1 MFRHVFLDLFRR
13 SGLNPK
19 HGPRK
24 IALRALEGELA
35 LPQNRNPVAQGLNLG
50 RIVAAEKQRDLLP
63 CGKVPKK
70 LQNSRFPGMSSFFIG
85 SVKSKIVGWRTVE
98 SIFTVVV
105 LPAPFRPRNPYTEPF
120 GTSSFRSSTART
132 PSYARVRPTVSIMVR
147 PSGACESSGGRTRGP
162 PRGPRRSRRCSVR
175 KWVRTHSTRCKKGR
189 VSYPPRVP
197 WESVRTPGTLCKG
210 EKSALQGELQSR
222 SGGRRPRR
230 SGPEPAWQEPRRD
243 RILRA

>member
-70 LQNSRFPGMSSFFIG
+70 LPDLAF
-85 SVKSKIVGWRTVE
+85 
-98 SIFTVVV
+98 
-105 LPAPFRPRNPYTEPF
+105 PRNVEFLSWFVEEQDLRVAREDPAEFQPLPHSGGEPSDRPVCVCGEVQTTEPF
-120 GTSSFRSSTART
+120 LQFRFAT
-132 PSYARVRPTVSIMVR
+132 PAGPALKRWEEGKALLRSPEGRAKFRPL
-147 PSGACESSGGRTRGP
+147 A
-162 PRGPRRSRRCSVR
+162 
-175 KWVRTHSTRCKKGR
+175 
-189 VSYPPRVP
+189 
-197 WESVRTPGTLCKG
+197 
-210 EKSALQGELQSR
+210 
-222 SGGRRPRR
+222 
-230 SGPEPAWQEPRRD
+230 
-243 RILRA
+243 

>member
-70 LQNSRFPGMSSFFIG
+70 LPDLAFP
-85 SVKSKIVGWRTVE
+85 RTVE
-98 SIFTVVV
+98 FLSWCVEEQDLRVAGED
-105 LPAPFRPRNPYTEPF
+105 PAELERRRHAGGGPSDRPGGVRAGGQPTEPF
-120 GTSSFRSSTART
+120 LQVRSATPART
-132 PSYARVRPTVSIMVR
+132 
-147 PSGACESSGGRTRGP
+147 
-162 PRGPRRSRRCSVR
+162 
-175 KWVRTHSTRCKKGR
+175 
-189 VSYPPRVP
+189 
-197 WESVRTPGTLCKG
+197 
-210 EKSALQGELQSR
+210 
-222 SGGRRPRR
+222 
-230 SGPEPAWQEPRRD
+230 
-243 RILRA
+243 